1 MVRLRPCVI
10 IGDLKIMGDSS
21 VGDLEWIIQL
31 GWEIKV

>member
-1 MVRLRPCVI
+1 MI